1 MLYSD
6 KMDKKTYKQVQ
17 SGVVAFIGLIMAV
30 SVVLH
35 RYELGM
41 IGVLLGILVLYTAGK
56 QLDEVIRDER
66 SAMIQQKASTMTLS
80 VITIGFTLGGI
91 VVEELSYRG
100 YEYMRGY
107 GSFMAYLAMG
117 IMTLNVFFSWYYGK
131 QLGG

>member
-1 MLYSD
+1 MFYSD
-6 KMDKKTYKQVQ
+6 DMDKKTYKQVQ
-17 SGVVAFIGLIMAV
+17 SGVVAFIGMIMAI

-41 IGVLLGILVLYTAGK
+41 IGVILGILVLYTAGK

-107 GSFMAYLAMG
+107 GSFLTYLAKG
-117 IMTLNVFFSWYYGK
+117 IMTLNVFFSWHYGK

>member
-1 MLYSD
+1 MN
-6 KMDKKTYKQVQ
+6 KKTYKQVQ
-17 SGVVAFIGLIMAV
+17 SGVVAFIGLVMAV
-30 SVVLH
+30 SVALK

-41 IGVLLGILVLYTAGK
+41 IGVILGILVLYTAGK

-66 SAMIQQKASTMTLS
+66 SAMIQQKASTMTIS

-107 GSFMAYLAMG
+107 GSFMTYLAMG
-117 IMTLNVFFSWYYGK
+117 IMTLNVFFSWHYGK